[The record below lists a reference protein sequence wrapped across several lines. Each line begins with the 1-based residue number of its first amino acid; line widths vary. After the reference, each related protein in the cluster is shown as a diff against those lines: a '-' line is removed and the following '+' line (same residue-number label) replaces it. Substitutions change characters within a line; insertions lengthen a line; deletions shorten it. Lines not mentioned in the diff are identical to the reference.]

1 MTDTT
6 AEGDD
11 RNAVL
16 EAAAPQ
22 AELRRLR
29 STLLAGRGP
38 GASRAEFL
46 RNTRGRTVVGD
57 RPVALE
63 RESVAREA
71 AAARRD
77 ADELLLHVV
86 TARSHLHTDAL
97 ALRDRWKAAPPP
109 LDAGRIL
116 RPLTRSRGLRRA
128 LLGLL
133 AAVAAAALWR
143 RARPAGPR

>member
-1 MTDTT
+1 MTDTS

-11 RNAVL
+11 RNAVPR
-16 EAAAPQ
+16 AAAPQ
-22 AELRRLR
+22 AEVQRLR
-29 STLLAGRGP
+29 ATLLTGRGP

-57 RPVALE
+57 RPVTLE

-71 AAARRD
+71 AAARHD

-86 TARSHLHTDAL
+86 TARSHLHTDVL

-109 LDAGRIL
+109 WDAGRML
-116 RPLTRSRGLRRA
+116 RRLARSRALRRV
-128 LLGLL
+128 LLGL
-133 AAVAAAALWR
+133 AAALTAATIWR
-143 RARPAGPR
+143 RVRPGVPR